1 LRPSFEALF
10 FYFLM
15 FSIGFS
21 FLYNFILHT
30 LFRPHMIGW
39 AVRSRRRLD

>member
-1 LRPSFEALF
+1 LRLSFEALL

-15 FSIGFS
+15 FGFS

-30 LFRPHMIGW
+30 FFGRT
-39 AVRSRRRLD
+39 